1 MSEKRGENEND
12 GAGKVDKP
20 LQSDELLPMVYEEL
34 RKLATS
40 KLSRENPGQTLQ
52 STALVHEA
60 YIRLLKQNGVSQ
72 WDSKGHF
79 FAAAAEAMRRILVD
93 RAREKK
99 RLKRGGDRKRVN
111 FSENDT
117 HLGENDENVL
127 LINESIE
134 SLERDDPKAA
144 EVLKLRYYAGLS
156 VEEAAKALDISR
168 ASAYRH
174 WSYARA
180 WVVAEIVDEENSDNS
195 PGR

>member
-1 MSEKRGENEND
+1 MAEKREKNKIEIES
-12 GAGKVDKP
+12 KVEKP
-20 LQSDELLPMVYEEL
+20 LQPDELLPMLYDEL

-60 YIRLLKQNGVSQ
+60 YLRLLKQNGASH

-93 RAREKK
+93 RAREKN

-117 HLGENDENVL
+117 QLGENDENVL

-134 SLERDDPKAA
+134 SLEREDPKAA

-174 WSYARA
+174 WNYARA
-180 WVVAEIVDEENSDNS
+180 WVVAEITDEENSNNS
-195 PGR
+195 SER